1 MPEMC
6 PCDARTLSY
15 AQYVLTGENLFSLP
29 WPSQFTQTDGQSRAS
44 WDQSVS
50 AVQRRGL
57 GSARTRRRCETAA
70 APHVQP
76 AGRALFCFRQSLLIT
91 ELCHF
96 VSPNRLRVGWLEN
109 SSFGT
114 RSPKAL
120 HCHCRSTHHTPSNT
134 NDAIDTRSRSKKCS
148 GRPCSCRG
156 SARGRWP
163 DPPGSRR
170 PAAGQARPRR
180 LSAAHCATRRRAG
193 AHGRCHCGELA
204 PRTVRRSFH
213 SLLVKAEGDAGH
225 RCLARLCSL
234 YLCVPAGHSMQGLE
248 SSFRFLLWA
257 DGFAADGNAPI
268 NVACGCYD

>member
-1 MPEMC
+1 
-6 PCDARTLSY
+6 LSR
-15 AQYVLTGENLFSLP
+15 
-29 WPSQFTQTDGQSRAS
+29 QTDYE
-44 WDQSVS
+44 
-50 AVQRRGL
+50 L
-57 GSARTRRRCETAA
+57 GGWRTAA
-70 APHVQP
+70 
-76 AGRALFCFRQSLLIT
+76 S
-91 ELCHF
+91 
-96 VSPNRLRVGWLEN
+96 
-109 SSFGT
+109 
-114 RSPKAL
+114 AL
-120 HCHCRSTHHTPSNT
+120 HHHCRSTHHTPSKT
-134 NDAIDTRSRSKKCS
+134 NDAIDTQSRSKNAAA
-148 GRPCSCRG
+148 GRFLPRQRAWPVAG
-156 SARGRWP
+156 PARQ
-163 DPPGSRR
+163 

-248 SSFRFLLWA
+248 SSFRLLLWA